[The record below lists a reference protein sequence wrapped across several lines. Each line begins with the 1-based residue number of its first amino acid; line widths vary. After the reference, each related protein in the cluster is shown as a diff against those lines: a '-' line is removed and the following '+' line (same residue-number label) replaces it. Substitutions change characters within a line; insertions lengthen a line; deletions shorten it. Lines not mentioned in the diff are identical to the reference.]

1 MFVPN
6 RKVKKVIVSCDCTN
20 TIISRLKEFNINVI
34 KTLKNPDLP
43 EGLSTHADLQICFI
57 ENYAI
62 TAPFA
67 YEYYKDL
74 LPDYNV
80 VKGNN
85 KVQGAYP
92 NDISYNILTSKKR
105 LIHNLKYTDK
115 KILQVC
121 SDIDYS
127 IYNVNQGY
135 TKCTV
140 CMVNEN
146 AVITEDEGVKNTLKE
161 SGFDVLL
168 IDSGDVVLKGY
179 KNGFLGG
186 ASGLIDKDTLC
197 FFGDITKHSNYAE
210 IHDFAEKYGV
220 SLISLSN
227 ETLVDYGSI
236 IPIF

>member
-1 MFVPN
+1 MFVPD

-20 TIISRLKEFNINVI
+20 NIISSLEKFNIDVI
-34 KTLKNPDLP
+34 KTFKNPDLP

-57 ENYAI
+57 EDYVI

-67 YEYYKDL
+67 YEYYKEL

-80 VKGNN
+80 VRGNS

-92 NDISYNILTSKKR
+92 NDISYNVLTSKKR
-105 LIHNLKYTDK
+105 LFHNLKYTDK
-115 KILQVC
+115 KVLQVC
-121 SDIDYS
+121 SDVDYS

-140 CMVNEN
+140 CVVNEN
-146 AVITEDEGVKNTLKE
+146 AVITEDEGVEKALKK
-161 SGFDVLL
+161 SGFDVLY
-168 IDSGDVVLKGY
+168 INSGDVVLKGY

-186 ASGLIDKDTLC
+186 ASGLIDKDKLC
-197 FFGDITKHSNYAE
+197 FFGDITKHSNFTE
-210 IHDFAEKYGV
+210 IHDFAYKYGV

-227 ETLVDYGSI
+227 EPLVDYGSI
-236 IPIF
+236 IPVF